1 MGLGLR
7 AHGGVQ
13 RGARGI
19 PHSIWQLRDYI
30 AARPGMGRDK
40 PLYGGRRNRRALQS
54 EQNYRKSRARAV
66 KHNPVWVERSERLA
80 YRPRVGRQIS
90 FDADAIRTLHTR
102 QDSGEATRFGDDDIP
117 VRSGVRPS
125 VFGSN
130 IFNAVGIA
138 AHDRRLFMVD
148 ATQDAFYVLDR
159 SRGVASRVGN
169 LTISSG
175 RRVTNPSGLATVRE
189 DLYVSSVN
197 PNALYK
203 VNPST
208 GSTTWSKT
216 LALDTITGIAWDG
229 SKMYA
234 IDDAT
239 DALYT
244 IIGIQEPAAINA
256 QSFPFL
262 PDEGD
267 LYYNGDVIRPGFKHS
282 YTFVD
287 SVFRWNSPSWTHDDN
302 DRGNPCDRAVTY
314 EHDLEI
320 NNNWIRADLCTTW
333 STFDDGYDDCSTAG
347 LLDPTGKTI
356 TSFGIYKA
364 PDVTHDKLYYGTWKF
379 SSIGLPSHLITDV
392 RLMGQE
398 GFYRI
403 PIDTLLGKVYVR
415 CRIKIPW
422 CIGGIEMHQI
432 DLISNIRWTRGVPSY
447 TTFRRR

>member
-1 MGLGLR
+1 MVDDATDALYTVNRTTGQAERVRSSTTRFGLSVQNALPTGL
-7 AHGGVQ
+7 AWDGKFLLMLTPS
-13 RGARGI
+13 A
-19 PHSIWQLRDYI
+19 LYI
-30 AARPGMGRDK
+30 LDK
-40 PLYGGRRNRRALQS
+40 
-54 EQNYRKSRARAV
+54 
-66 KHNPVWVERSERLA
+66 
-80 YRPRVGRQIS
+80 
-90 FDADAIRTLHTR
+90 
-102 QDSGEATRFGDDDIP
+102 DSGEATRFGDDDIP

-148 ATQDAFYVLDR
+148 ATQDALYVLDR
-159 SRGVASRVGN
+159 SRGVATRVGN

-216 LALDTITGIAWDG
+216 LALDTITVIAWDG

-267 LYYNGDVIRPGFKHS
+267 LYYNGDVIRPGLKHS

-302 DRGNPCDRAVTY
+302 DRGNPCDRAVTNCSTY